1 MRPSYLRMHSSTQ
14 RAQCSGDVNM
24 CVLGVAA
31 VVLFFLGVGGG
42 CPSNPNTHSAF
53 YLHPS

>member
-1 MRPSYLRMHSSTQ
+1 MRPSYLRMRRRSGHSAVVMS
-14 RAQCSGDVNM
+14 M